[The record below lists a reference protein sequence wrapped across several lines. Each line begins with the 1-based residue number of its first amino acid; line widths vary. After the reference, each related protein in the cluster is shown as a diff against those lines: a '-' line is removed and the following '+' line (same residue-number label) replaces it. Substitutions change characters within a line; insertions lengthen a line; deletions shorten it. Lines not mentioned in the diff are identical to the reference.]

1 MVYDLQKAGLWK
13 RIAAWMFDGILT
25 AVLAVGLGFV
35 LSLLLGYDSHSQA
48 LDAAYDRYEQEYGIV
63 FEITQEEY
71 EAMTDAQKL
80 NYDAA
85 TQALTADAEAGRAF
99 NLLVNL
105 SLVILSVSCMVA
117 ILLWEFAIPLYFGN
131 GQTLGKKI
139 FGLCLVRTDCVR
151 LNKLQL
157 FTRTLLGKFA
167 LETMLPVYI
176 VFLTFWGILGVT
188 GTAILFVLAAAQLL
202 SLVISRTNS
211 ALHDLLAGTAVVDMA
226 SQMIFRDTEEL
237 IEFQKRVAAERAARD
252 PY

>member
-25 AVLAVGLGFV
+25 AIIAVGLGFF
-35 LSLLLGYDSHSQA
+35 LSALLGYDSYSQT

-63 FEITQEEY
+63 FDITLEEY
-71 EAMTDAQKL
+71 DALPADQQQLYQDASDAVNADTEAMYAYNMML
-80 NYDAA
+80 
-85 TQALTADAEAGRAF
+85 
-99 NLLVNL
+99 NL
-105 SLVILSVSCMVA
+105 SLVILTVSILLAV
-117 ILLWEFAIPLYFGN
+117 LLWEFAIPLYFGN

-157 FTRTLLGKFA
+157 FARTVLGKFA
-167 LETMLPVYI
+167 VETMLPVYI
-176 VFLTFWGILGVT
+176 LFLSFWGILGVT
-188 GTAILFVLAAAQLL
+188 GTAILVALTIGQLMCL
-202 SLVISRTNS
+202 IISRTNS
-211 ALHDLLAGTAVVDMA
+211 ALHDLLAGTAVVDIT

>member
-13 RIAAWMFDGILT
+13 RIAAWMFDSILT
-25 AVLAVGLGFV
+25 AVLAVGLGFL

-71 EAMTDAQKL
+71 EAMTDAQKR

-105 SLVILSVSCMVA
+105 SLVILSVSCLVA

-176 VFLTFWGILGVT
+176 VFLAFWGILGVT
-188 GTAILFVLAAAQLL
+188 GTVILFALAAAQLL

-237 IEFQKRVAAERAARD
+237 IEFQKWVAAERAARD

>member
-25 AVLAVGLGFV
+25 AVLAVGLGFL
-35 LSLLLGYDSHSQA
+35 LSYLLGYDSYSRE
-48 LDAAYDRYEQEYGIV
+48 LDAAYARYEQEYGIV

-71 EAMTDAQKL
+71 EAMTDVQKQT
-80 NYDAA
+80 YQAA
-85 TQALTADAEAGRAF
+85 SEALTADTEAAYAY
-99 NLLVNL
+99 NMMVNL
-105 SLVILSVSCMVA
+105 SLVILSVS
-117 ILLWEFAIPLYFGN
+117 ILLSVFLWEFAIPLYFGN

-151 LNKLQL
+151 MNKLQL
-157 FTRTLLGKFA
+157 FARTLLGKFT

-176 VFLTFWGILGVT
+176 VFLSFWGILGVT
-188 GTAILFVLAAAQLL
+188 GTVILFALILAQLL